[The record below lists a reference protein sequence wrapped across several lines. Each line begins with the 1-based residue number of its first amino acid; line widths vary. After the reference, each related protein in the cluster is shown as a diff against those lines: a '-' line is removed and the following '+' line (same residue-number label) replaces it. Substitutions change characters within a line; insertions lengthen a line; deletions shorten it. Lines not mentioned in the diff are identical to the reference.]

1 MFNKNKLKFTLPA
14 LMVAAGLSATAQ
26 TAADKV
32 VTLNDTLKTKISWA
46 AFVKAINTPET
57 VKGVVDSTSTVV
69 TNYATAQARVKA
81 AQTTLETR
89 TQEKADADAAVTAA
103 NDSLTAAR
111 GRVTTAKAEQ
121 TEAGQKLTAAQ
132 KAYTDANDEYNEAL
146 GNQSDANTAITA
158 KQKEIDGY
166 NADLKTR
173 FDDKIASNQATIRA
187 NETNYTNAVNDS
199 INYGDLMKSLVTITY
214 DKVTAPWLLDAKEDA
229 EVLSNSFKPN
239 GATTDVDLYYKA
251 NVQQET
257 SWDDDDNEVTITTV
271 TLMVSFVPQDGWYK
285 NEIATA
291 YKDIRTQYP
300 AIKNTTIINT
310 VQIYLGYTDGKPN
323 YGSRSILTINPNVA
337 YSAVASNIANAID
350 GIDENAYKVDGTE
363 GKETISN
370 QALYDQY
377 KKLKQQSH
385 TKAQGYLD
393 DNKKLQTEIES
404 LDQAKK
410 TDSVTIKLETAETEL
425 ETLQSQLAGYTATVN
440 KYRATKDAEGN
451 AYIGANGATVTYITY
466 LNYQQTVAQTAKTVA
481 DNAVT
486 AANEAVTE
494 ANNDVNAAKTAQSSA
509 ATAVS
514 TAETALH
521 NAESNL
527 ATAKTAFEAAQKEA
541 DATATAAAQEKYNEI
556 TLDKGTVIY
565 ATEPITEDYAGT
577 IYAQGAIFNVDIA
590 DTYAQTSLFNK
601 FSGHVDDAAINGTFA
616 RNFTNSSFADV
627 ARWDGNGKIYNEQG
641 TPTEY
646 NTTEYADAFGAFGYA
661 LRNNAY
667 YGVTFDGMK
676 IVAKD
681 EAPSPVLNLTAYD
694 LPAGMDDTE
703 PSETQLYVQLASK
716 GSTEM
721 LTLENDEAVTY
732 TVPENRFA
740 KAADNIKDFGLTN
753 VFYGA
758 NNTCENVEIVEQNN
772 NSFYCPVTVQAQNIS
787 YARTFSAGYN
797 SVCLPFEVKATFS
810 DQIASICQYESVDY
824 EAKKFWFMQKETD
837 GDVSVPA
844 NTPVLLVMKDGA
856 ADVELDIKNV
866 KIGATPKSQI
876 TSAKA
881 MNDATYSFGTM
892 KSANATEFQG
902 MQNSS
907 FIYGLNKDKQFIAA
921 ASSAKFPAFRMVI
934 GTTQNVNPNK
944 VKAMNG
950 ETVDYSVMGIGIHDG
965 DGNDVTDNV
974 MAGVEDVIA
983 DGNADVLTVAGG
995 QGEIIITAKADYGQ
1009 VEIYNLN
1016 GVLVDVV
1023 DVIEGTTTIGVS
1035 KGFYIVMGQKVVV
1048 K

>member
-1 MFNKNKLKFTLPA
+1 
-14 LMVAAGLSATAQ
+14 
-26 TAADKV
+26 
-32 VTLNDTLKTKISWA
+32 NDAKTKISWA
-46 AFVKAINTPET
+46 DFVKAINNPET
-57 VKGVVDSTSTVV
+57 VKGVVDPESTVAK
-69 TNYATAQARVKA
+69 TYATAQARLTA
-81 AQTTLETR
+81 AQTALETR
-89 TQEKADADAAVTAA
+89 TQEKAAADSTLNAA
-103 NDSLTAAR
+103 NEALA
-111 GRVTTAKAEQ
+111 TAKADQ
-121 TEAGQKLTAAQ
+121 TKAGQALTAAQ
-132 KAYTDANDEYNEAL
+132 KAYTDANDEYTDAV
-146 GNQSDANTAITA
+146 GNQGDANTAITA
-158 KQKEIDGY
+158 KQKQIDGY
-166 NADLKTR
+166 NADLKKR
-173 FDDKIASNQATIRA
+173 FDDVIASNQATIKT
-187 NETNYTNAVNDS
+187 NETNYTNAVNEAARYGRLIDALYVATTKPEDWLTAAEEKAEAFNSAYGEYMEWYGEMEEAEKDPEEETYTGANANIYINVVTSNTTTKRFNISFDDS
-199 INYGDLMKSLVTITY
+199 YNGVSGWTKY
-214 DKVTAPWLLDAKEDA
+214 DVAGFENKFMPT
-229 EVLSNSFKPN
+229 LSNAK
-239 GATTDVDLYYKA
+239 ATAKWYVTYYFGSVSGDKTASIGGITTSTYALLSETLIDALKDLEEEPGYCTEGDKTIPA
-251 NVQQET
+251 NSQNLYREYVASQQEY
-257 SWDDDDNEVTITTV
+257 
-271 TLMVSFVPQDGWYK
+271 Q
-285 NEIATA
+285 
-291 YKDIRTQYP
+291 
-300 AIKNTTIINT
+300 
-310 VQIYLGYTDGKPN
+310 
-323 YGSRSILTINPNVA
+323 
-337 YSAVASNIANAID
+337 
-350 GIDENAYKVDGTE
+350 
-363 GKETISN
+363 
-370 QALYDQY
+370 
-377 KKLKQQSH
+377 

-393 DNKKLQTEIES
+393 DNEKLQSEIVTLE
-404 LDQAKK
+404 QEKE
-410 TDSVTIKLETAETEL
+410 TDPVTTQLATAETEL

-466 LNYQQTVAQTAKTVA
+466 LNYQQTVAQTAKTEA

-486 AANEAVTE
+486 EATNAVNVAN
-494 ANNDVNAAKTAQSSA
+494 TAQGKA
-509 ATAVS
+509 ETAVS

-521 NAESNL
+521 TAESNL
-527 ATAKTAFEAAQKEA
+527 ADAETRYEAAQKEA

-556 TLDKGTVIY
+556 TLDKGTVID
-565 ATEPITEDYAGT
+565 ATEPITKDYAGT
-577 IYAQGAIFNVDIA
+577 IYAQGAIFNVNIA

-616 RNFTNSSFADV
+616 RNFTGSSFADV
-627 ARWDGNGKIYNEQG
+627 ARWDGNGKIYNESG
-641 TPTEY
+641 AATEY

-661 LRNNAY
+661 LRNNQY
-667 YGVTFDGMK
+667 YGVTFDGME
-676 IVAKD
+676 IVAKN
-681 EAPSPVLNLTAYD
+681 EAPSQVYNITAYD

-721 LTLENDEAVTY
+721 LTLENDKAVTY

-740 KAADNIKDFGLTN
+740 KAADNIQGLGLTN

-758 NNTCENVEIVEQNN
+758 NNTCENVKIVEQNN

-787 YARTFSAGYN
+787 YARKFSAGYN

-824 EAKKFWFMQKETD
+824 DAKKFWFLQKETD
-837 GDVSVPA
+837 DVVSVPA

-866 KIGATPKSQI
+866 KIGVTPKSQI

-965 DGNDVTDNV
+965 NGNDVTDNV